1 MDTIYYAFEKAGGG
15 NLEVVVAESGWPS
28 EVGFGATME
37 NAEIYYV
44 NLNNHVK
51 GGRGTPHKPGR
62 DTQTYMFDENLKEGD
77 EKERH
82 FGLFYLNQVKKYN
95 INFN

>member
-1 MDTIYYAFEKAGGG
+1 MYYALEKGGGG

-28 EVGFGATME
+28 TGGFGATME
-37 NAEIYYV
+37 NAEAYYV

-51 GGRGTPHKPGR
+51 EGKGTPHRPGIF
-62 DTQTYMFDENLKEGD
+62 TQTYLFAMFDENLKVGD
-77 EKERH
+77 ETEKH
-82 FGLFYLNQVKKYN
+82 FGLFCPNQVKKYN